1 MSEHTTAVSRAAAT
15 ADAVAAAARACP
27 GVVDLSVGGFR
38 SVTTLLPGRRV
49 DGVRVDDDRL
59 EVGVVVAA
67 GRPVREVAERV
78 RAAVASVAG
87 GLPVDVHVADVAV
100 PGEDDESG
108 EDEEPDASGR
118 PGGTVEDAD
127 PQTQAE
133 AGLGHA

>member
-27 GVVDLSVGGFR
+27 GVVGLSGGGFR

-49 DGVRVDDDRL
+49 DGVRVDDDRI
-59 EVGVVVAA
+59 EVGVVAA
-67 GRPVREVAERV
+67 VGTPVREVAERV
-78 RAAVASVAG
+78 RAAVAPVAG
-87 GLPVDVHVADVAV
+87 GRPVDVHVADVAV
-100 PGEDDESG
+100 PGEDDETRGS
-108 EDEEPDASGR
+108 EPA
-118 PGGTVEDAD
+118 GTVEDVD